1 MHRGIPGLLTSRFF
15 RLTKQITLT
24 RISLLTVRQIS
35 KFRIYI
41 CCAQRCQTAAFHRFQ
56 FALLQHQS
64 RKHANARLI
73 KRATERHGCRG
84 GRCNR
89 KFIRA
94 FARAVGVLRLPH
106 RPSNRRG
113 SPSFTGCAIVSSSS
127 SSSLTG
133 PGVSGV
139 RDALRESARVIHRE
153 RDIYLQDTCITCGK
167 EAWRRGG
174 RPRGRSVNWSPAL
187 PLIYGNRRDSYGKVT
202 AVRSIKRRA
211 ACPRE
216 SATAGNES

>member
-1 MHRGIPGLLTSRFF
+1 MVAGRSTQSQIYSRIRTGGRRTSPASQSFESSSSRF
-15 RLTKQITLT
+15 
-24 RISLLTVRQIS
+24 TV
-35 KFRIYI
+35 IY
-41 CCAQRCQTAAFHRFQ
+41 
-56 FALLQHQS
+56 
-64 RKHANARLI
+64 
-73 KRATERHGCRG
+73 
-84 GRCNR
+84 
-89 KFIRA
+89 
-94 FARAVGVLRLPH
+94 
-106 RPSNRRG
+106 
-113 SPSFTGCAIVSSSS
+113 GCAIVSSSS

-133 PGVSGV
+133 PGV
-139 RDALRESARVIHRE
+139 RDALCERVHRVLHRG

-202 AVRSIKRRA
+202 AVSSIKRRA